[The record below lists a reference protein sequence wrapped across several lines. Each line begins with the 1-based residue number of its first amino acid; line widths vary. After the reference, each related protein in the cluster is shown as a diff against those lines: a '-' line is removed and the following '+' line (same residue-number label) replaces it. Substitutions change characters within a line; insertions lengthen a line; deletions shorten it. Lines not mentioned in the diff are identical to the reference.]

1 MIWIVVGVIVLWGV
15 WAFGSEMLLN
25 LRLNAQVDALRAQN
39 ARLADSNAQTLTEL
53 KTAASAAAMEESAR
67 QQGYYRQGEQVYVIV
82 QPSPSAAPAPSA
94 SGTAGRPAAAGAA
107 AAGGAKGTGGA
118 SGAGGANA
126 RGSVD
131 GGETAWGAIIKWW
144 RQVWH

>member
-1 MIWIVVGVIVLWGV
+1 
-15 WAFGSEMLLN
+15 MLLN

-39 ARLADSNAQTLTEL
+39 AQLADSNAQTLTEL

-94 SGTAGRPAAAGAA
+94 SGTAGRPVA
-107 AAGGAKGTGGA
+107 AAGGTKGTSGA
-118 SGAGGANA
+118 SGAGSAGGVNA
-126 RGSVD
+126 KGSVN

>member
-1 MIWIVVGVIVLWGV
+1 
-15 WAFGSEMLLN
+15 MLLN

-39 ARLADSNAQTLTEL
+39 AQLADSNAQTLTEL

-94 SGTAGRPAAAGAA
+94 SGTAGRPVA
-107 AAGGAKGTGGA
+107 AAGGTKGTGGRA
-118 SGAGGANA
+118 A
-126 RGSVD
+126 R
-131 GGETAWGAIIKWW
+131 AA
-144 RQVWH
+144 RAA